1 MNFDDIIEMLMQKK
15 AEAKAEYE
23 ARVAKIDELLS
34 LAGYVE
40 PVAVEEN
47 VGVEIVEPAEI
58 VEEHVAENVEAQAE
72 TVSAPAFFK
81 TSF

>member
-15 AEAKAEYE
+15 ADAKAEYE

-40 PVAVEEN
+40 PVAVEES
-47 VGVEIVEPAEI
+47 VVEEAVEIVEEP
-58 VEEHVAENVEAQAE
+58 VAEVVEAQAE
-72 TVSAPAFFK
+72 TASVNAFFSA
-81 TSF
+81 TL